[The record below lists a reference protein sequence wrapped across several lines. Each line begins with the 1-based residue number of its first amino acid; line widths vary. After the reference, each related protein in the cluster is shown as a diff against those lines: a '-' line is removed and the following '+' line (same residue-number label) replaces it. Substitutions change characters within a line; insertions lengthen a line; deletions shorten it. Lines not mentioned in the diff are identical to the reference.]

1 MGRRSQVNID
11 VHTTLVLLVT
21 GMTKMQGDVVEARRQ
36 GLLILFLNQG
46 NQEKEK
52 SCRAVSEL
60 RERHIG
66 MVRQWSTV
74 MRPTH
79 WLSS

>member
-11 VHTTLVLLVT
+11 IHTILVLLMT
-21 GMTKMQGDVVEARRQ
+21 GMTKMQRDVVEAGHQ
-36 GLLILFLNQG
+36 DLLIRLLNQD
-46 NQEKEK
+46 NRDKEK